1 MPARCEPGHFPYSLE
16 SVTRKLYTVSGL
28 SIVGLEYEVKRFMQV
43 ALLVAVPFLGVASSG
58 QAERGIDP
66 AMVEAMKR
74 CEAALATQRDV
85 DTTPAACAEAVA
97 WKLYVPKSKRIR
109 PILILRRSLL
119 A

>member
-1 MPARCEPGHFPYSLE
+1 MRCEPGSFPYSLE
-16 SVTRKLYTVSGL
+16 SGTRKLYTLSGL
-28 SIVGLEYEVKRFMQV
+28 SIVGLEYEVKRFLQV

-58 QAERGIDP
+58 QVDRGVDP

-74 CEAALATQRDV
+74 CEAALATQRDDV
-85 DTTPAACAEAVA
+85 DATPAACAEAVA

-109 PILILRRSLL
+109 PILILRQSLL